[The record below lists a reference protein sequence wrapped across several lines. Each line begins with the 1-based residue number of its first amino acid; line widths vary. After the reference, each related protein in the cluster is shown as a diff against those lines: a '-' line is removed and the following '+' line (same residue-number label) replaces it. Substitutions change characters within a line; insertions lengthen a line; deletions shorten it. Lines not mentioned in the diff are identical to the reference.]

1 MTIPAE
7 GNGGGGGGLAHSKN
21 YPFCLYLDLKTVT
34 IKTVD
39 SQSQAQMIT
48 YDLCFGKPICIRIC
62 KELFMPSLFTEL
74 DFCKRGGSA
83 LAI

>member
-1 MTIPAE
+1 ME
-7 GNGGGGGGLAHSKN
+7 GDDHPSRGEWGGGGLPYSKN
-21 YPFCLYLDLKTVT
+21 YPFCMYLDLKA
-34 IKTVD
+34 TVD
-39 SQSQAQMIT
+39 SQSQAHMIT

-62 KELFMPSLFTEL
+62 KELLMPSLFTEL